1 MVAEVLQLADA
12 FTETPGRKM
21 TLDTFWG
28 VLSKATTVLEK
39 TAEGENVDEESANM
53 SGRSDSEIAL
63 VSTLK

>member
-1 MVAEVLQLADA
+1 M
-12 FTETPGRKM
+12 
-21 TLDTFWG
+21 DTFWG

-63 VSTLK
+63 VQVNREVMA